1 MKNQILEAYHDNM
14 MTGHLGS
21 TRTICRINKRFY
33 WPKMEEEVRQY
44 VRACLSCQMR
54 KDVPAKPAGFMMFF
68 EVEYPYHRV
77 GIDVLGPFPGTEK
90 NNKYII
96 VAIDYLTKWAETGS
110 LQMATAADIAQFF
123 VNRIVLRHGAPQAII
138 SDRGK
143 GFIAELMQETL
154 EIVKTKHLRTTS
166 YHPQTNGLCERLNH
180 TLSDMLSMYVNAD
193 HKNWDE
199 ILPYVTFAYN
209 TSKQESTKYSPF
221 YLLYGREAV
230 FPLDVALKVNP
241 NPYEHTEKDYGVFVA
256 ERITEAREVV
266 VQNLRK
272 VHL

>member
-1 MKNQILEAYHDNM
+1 MNLFQGQEKIINTSSSRLTILLN
-14 MTGHLGS
+14 G
-21 TRTICRINKRFY
+21 
-33 WPKMEEEVRQY
+33 Q
-44 VRACLSCQMR
+44 
-54 KDVPAKPAGFMMFF
+54 
-68 EVEYPYHRV
+68 
-77 GIDVLGPFPGTEK
+77 
-90 NNKYII
+90 
-96 VAIDYLTKWAETGS
+96 TGS
-110 LQMATAADIAQFF
+110 LQTATAADIAQFF
-123 VNRIVLRHGAPQAII
+123 VNQIVLRHEAPQANI

-143 GFIAELMQETL
+143 GCIAELMQETL
-154 EIVKTKHLRTTS
+154 EIVKTKHLKTTS